1 MGSITKRIKLQMGL
15 LRRVTNAAS
24 IMAQR
29 HGYSRDNT
37 LGDVSL

>member
-15 LRRVTNAAS
+15 LKRVTNAAS

-29 HGYSRDNT
+29 HGYARDNT
-37 LGDVSL
+37 LVDFPL